1 MTQVYD
7 LLDNLKD
14 LLREN
19 PNVFTVTFGDISEVD
34 LNKTTMFP
42 LSHVNISNVVFNN
55 NVINFTIQLLCLDVV
70 DYNKD
75 IAVDDIFYG
84 NDNLQDV
91 YNTQLQVVADVVE
104 AFKRGSLYSERLQ
117 LLANPSAEPFKD
129 RFENELAGWG
139 ANFEVSLP
147 NETSIC

>member
-7 LLDNLKD
+7 LLDNLKV
-14 LLREN
+14 LLRAN

-42 LSHVNISNVVFNN
+42 LSHVNISNVVFDN
-55 NVINFTIQLLCLDVV
+55 NVINFTVQLLCLDIV
-70 DYNKD
+70 DYNKKG
-75 IAVDDIFYG
+75 AVDDIFYG
-84 NDNLQDV
+84 NNNLQDV

-139 ANFEVSLP
+139 VNFEVSLP

>member
-7 LLDNLKD
+7 LLDKLKD
-14 LLREN
+14 LLRAN

-42 LSHVNISNVVFNN
+42 LSHVNISNVVFEN
-55 NVINFTIQLLCLDVV
+55 NVINFTVQLLCLDIV
-70 DYNKD
+70 DYNKKG
-75 IAVDDIFYG
+75 AVDDIFYG
-84 NDNLQDV
+84 NNNLQDV

-117 LLANPSAEPFKD
+117 LLANPSAQPFKD

-139 ANFEVSLP
+139 VNFDVSLP